1 MIELLKQ
8 IIEGL
13 GMLNTILDIENKIVT
28 LQPYGA
34 LRKED
39 FDNAVKVIDP
49 FIKENGK
56 LNGIIIYTESFPGW
70 EDYAAF
76 NRHLVFIKNHHK
88 EIKKLAFVTDSL
100 GGSIAELISS
110 HFVEA
115 VIQNFDYNDLG
126 DARKWI
132 LEE

>member
-1 MIELLKQ
+1 VIELLKQ